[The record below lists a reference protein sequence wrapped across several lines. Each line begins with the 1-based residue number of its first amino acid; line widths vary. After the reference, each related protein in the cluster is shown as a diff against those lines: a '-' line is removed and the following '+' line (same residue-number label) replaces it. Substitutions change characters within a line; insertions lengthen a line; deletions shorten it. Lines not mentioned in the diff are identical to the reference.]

1 MLLLVLLKQME
12 QHRLTSD
19 LVRSY
24 KMTIRYE
31 IIDTPSQNQVVNA
44 YLEDGR
50 ILSIPMDLTNSDYQA
65 YLKSLED
72 EA

>member
-1 MLLLVLLKQME
+1 
-12 QHRLTSD
+12 
-19 LVRSY
+19 
-24 KMTIRYE
+24 MTIRYE